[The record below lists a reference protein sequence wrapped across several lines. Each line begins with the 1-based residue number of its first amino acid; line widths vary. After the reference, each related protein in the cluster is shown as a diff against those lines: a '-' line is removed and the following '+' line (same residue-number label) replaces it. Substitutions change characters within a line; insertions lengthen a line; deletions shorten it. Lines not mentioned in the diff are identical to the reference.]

1 MVWFFINVLQDLH
14 AHTLH
19 VPPSAGTVK
28 DVQLAGASTDQM
40 ALVEYGTLIE
50 AQTAL
55 KLNGMKIGDAYTLQ
69 VRDRAA
75 IEKCSMYVRWM
86 ERVGN
91 GPMTRVGNVPQKRVA
106 DSLKR

>member
-1 MVWFFINVLQDLH
+1 MSLL
-14 AHTLH
+14 
-19 VPPSAGTVK
+19 PAGTVK

-69 VRDRAA
+69 VKRDRAGF
-75 IEKCSMYVRWM
+75 R
-86 ERVGN
+86 
-91 GPMTRVGNVPQKRVA
+91 NVICTYDA
-106 DSLKR
+106 CLYHA